1 MSRVFKSTK
10 TDSYPTAT
18 SEEQAQV
25 EYIISQHRPTGQKDE
40 AKPPLHKNTHL
51 QYLVRNFSQG
61 FPARFVSQDASQPWL
76 AFWTI
81 QSFYLIGAALDPVNK
96 QRCVL

>member
-1 MSRVFKSTK
+1 MSKTVKPTK
-10 TDSYPTAT
+10 TDSYPTLT

-25 EYIISQHRPTGQKDE
+25 EYIISQHRPTGQKSE
-40 AKPPLHKNTHL
+40 IKPTLQKNTHL

-76 AFWTI
+76 AFWTV
-81 QSFYLIGAALDPVNK
+81 QGFYVMGAALDPVNK
-96 QRCVL
+96 QK